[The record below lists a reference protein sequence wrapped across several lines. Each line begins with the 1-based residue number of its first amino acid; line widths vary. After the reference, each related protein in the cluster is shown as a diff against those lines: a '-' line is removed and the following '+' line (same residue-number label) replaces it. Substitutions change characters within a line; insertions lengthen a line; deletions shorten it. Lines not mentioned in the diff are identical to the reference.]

1 MSKIQ
6 EYYPLTICKNAKALM
21 GDYFFTAEEAYTI
34 SKKSFSEEAKAAA
47 FSACQKRL
55 IANRNMK
62 LGYQSYKD
70 MTEENI
76 NYLDFMSSILKW
88 SENKQVF
95 KFDNEFFLELIK
107 TEDLHVTE
115 DMLEFLPCK
124 TMYLDFSDCDY
135 MKDIYGTAGIFV
147 DVDTLKEDKM
157 WEVHTFS
164 MIDGM
169 KFKGRVLTLDNME
182 HDFSMKNDLLQMG
195 LALVTL
201 EHGSEVAQERKQYA
215 QFSIIIF
222 QMLCYLASVEPDV
235 RESEATKR
243 TYRPRQ
249 PKAPVKNKF
258 SEIQQHEVGV
268 RFGTAFRK
276 YTIHRNS
283 SEQAEHKGSGSS
295 KRPHYRNAHWSWYWY
310 NKLDDKGETIY
321 NVYGVPE
328 KVKRQKWIEG
338 TYVNQKYGESD
349 VIIHKVK
356 N

>member
-6 EYYPLTICKNAKALM
+6 EYYPLTICKNVKALM
-21 GDYFFTAEEAYTI
+21 KDYFFTAEEAYTLT
-34 SKKSFSEEAKAAA
+34 KKSFSAEAKTAA
-47 FSACQKRL
+47 FEKCQKRL
-55 IANRNMK
+55 AAERNMQ
-62 LGYQSYKD
+62 LDFRTYEDIS
-70 MTEENI
+70 EESL
-76 NYLDFMSSILKW
+76 NYLDFMSSIHKW

-95 KFDNEFFLELIK
+95 KFDTDFLQELVK
-107 TEDLHVTE
+107 TEGLHVTV
-115 DMLEFLPCK
+115 DMLNFLPCK

-135 MKDIYGTAGIFV
+135 MKNIYGTSGIFV
-147 DVDTLKEDKM
+147 DIDTVSEENS

-164 MIDGM
+164 MINGM
-169 KFKGRVLTLDNME
+169 KFRGRTITLDNLE
-182 HDFSMKNDLLQMG
+182 HDLTMKHDLIQLT
-195 LALVTL
+195 LAFVTL
-201 EHGSEVAQERKQYA
+201 EHGKEVAEERKQYA
-215 QFSIIIF
+215 QFSIIIL

-349 VIIHKVK
+349 VVIHKVK